1 MAEPTP
7 PPSLTCGARE
17 NSLSVNGTSKN
28 KESKTNLLT
37 PTITIGS
44 SQIRDQ
50 VYASFPLT
58 PKTTKQDYQ
67 TSRKTFRTYF
77 EPHRY
82 SRRNIACRLP
92 ARRGGSLTSR
102 WTSDWTLELRGAVIA
117 LNSVP
122 NPIRKRI
129 MFGGKGLN
137 RHVVQLGHICNVCQ
151 LRLRLPKRTRAHDT
165 ESNAGFEPLDVAEE
179 AMERH

>member
-1 MAEPTP
+1 MHGGSGCRALPRKTQRP
-7 PPSLTCGARE
+7 DPSPPSSPPSQNECAR
-17 NSLSVNGTSKN
+17 STVPN
-28 KESKTNLLT
+28 KSAT
-37 PTITIGS
+37 
-44 SQIRDQ
+44 R
-50 VYASFPLT
+50 
-58 PKTTKQDYQ
+58 
-67 TSRKTFRTYF
+67 RF

-82 SRRNIACRLP
+82 SRRNVACRLP

>member
-28 KESKTNLLT
+28 KESKTSLLT
-37 PTITIGS
+37 PTVKGGRAHQAARVALMNSNS

-58 PKTTKQDYQ
+58 PKTTKQV
-67 TSRKTFRTYF
+67 RERRF
-77 EPHRY
+77 EPTSNPTDIRGGTLRVGCPPAGGAR
-82 SRRNIACRLP
+82 SRRDGRQIQI
-92 ARRGGSLTSR
+92 
-102 WTSDWTLELRGAVIA
+102 GAEGTVRCVHVDR

-129 MFGGKGLN
+129 MYGGKGL
-137 RHVVQLGHICNVCQ
+137 G
-151 LRLRLPKRTRAHDT
+151 K
-165 ESNAGFEPLDVAEE
+165 G
-179 AMERH
+179 